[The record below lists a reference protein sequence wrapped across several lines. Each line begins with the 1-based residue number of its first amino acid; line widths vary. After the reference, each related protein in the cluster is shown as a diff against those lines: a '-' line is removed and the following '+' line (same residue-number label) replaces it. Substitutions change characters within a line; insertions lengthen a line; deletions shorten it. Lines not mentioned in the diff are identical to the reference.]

1 MPTVPHLSA
10 MHRSKAKP
18 NQNKPSLVQK
28 RNTKKPR
35 RQRQPVSLPPA
46 SKQVKA
52 LSLPPCEPTAIT
64 KPSKTITTTTTTIL
78 PAQFPPTTPSK
89 KELSRLGGIKPVLQL
104 LGSRKTSLSQTAAL
118 VLSNCTGEDRNI
130 CLALLALEE
139 HVKEPSSA
147 TTTTTTPPTPASSSC
162 SSSSSTP
169 THVGLAPLIEH
180 LTDADST
187 VALHVA
193 KTLAHCTSACNN
205 KEATLY
211 LSDVLRRL
219 GGLRLLIGSISPLS
233 QHEKLTAAVLLSLGN
248 LCCDDA
254 ILCNEMVTM
263 GALESLLLLLRP
275 GRPLLLRDRATSTL
289 LNCVEGTEQQ
299 FQSAMEKELVSIGAV
314 SALTR
319 AVETLIDG
327 RNIVAT
333 TTTAATTGSTTK
345 SNALQES
352 MRRAT
357 EPMICGLLD
366 LLLKCCGQTTTK
378 AGSNGCDELY
388 DCGGIQLCMILLDDQ
403 RQSVQERA
411 CRLLGCACGSAGRN
425 ARDIK
430 RAVWSTKNGA
440 LGQLITLVEHRRKG
454 LAKSARQCL
463 DGLRNRHALMVVS
476 CTGAHVLCLSS
487 SLTVLFLVCFGCVDL
502 LIARPHR
509 LHAD

>member
-1 MPTVPHLSA
+1 MR
-10 MHRSKAKP
+10 RSKAKP

-28 RNTKKPR
+28 RNAKKPR

-52 LSLPPCEPTAIT
+52 LSLPPSEPR
-64 KPSKTITTTTTTIL
+64 PSKTTATSTLIL
-78 PAQFPPTTPSK
+78 PAQFPPSTPSK

-130 CLALLALEE
+130 CRALLALEE

-147 TTTTTTPPTPASSSC
+147 ATTTTTPTPTPASSS
-162 SSSSSTP
+162 SSTSI
-169 THVGLAPLIEH
+169 HVGLAPLIEH

-289 LNCVEGTEQQ
+289 LNCVEGTEQE
-299 FQSAMEKELVSIGAV
+299 FQTAMEKELVSIGAV

-327 RNIVAT
+327 RNIVAAT
-333 TTTAATTGSTTK
+333 TTTATTGSATK

-403 RQSVQERA
+403 RQSVLERA

-440 LGQLITLVEHRRKG
+440 LVQLITLVEHRRKG
-454 LAKSARQCL
+454 IAKSARQCL

-476 CTGAHVLCLSS
+476 YTPTHPTLVHVCCVCLSNR
-487 SLTVLFLVCFGCVDL
+487 VFFVVCFGCVNL
-502 LIARPHR
+502 LVARPRR
-509 LHAD
+509 LHDD